1 MHQTRKSKRISKKPR
16 KRNVIKSSSSEDGS
30 ENKSN
35 KSKKRNTK
43 RVKSETV
50 SSCFKKETLRPRNKK
65 INYKDVDG
73 DDDND
78 EDEEAD
84 DDEKL

>member
-1 MHQTRKSKRISKKPR
+1 VHKTRKTKRISKKPR
-16 KRNVIKSSSSEDGS
+16 KRNVIKSSSSEDES
-30 ENKSN
+30 ENKSI
-35 KSKKRNTK
+35 KSKKRNAK
-43 RVKSETV
+43 RVKSESV

-78 EDEEAD
+78 EEAED
-84 DDEKL
+84 D

>member
-1 MHQTRKSKRISKKPR
+1 MHKTRKTKRISKKPR
-16 KRNVIKSSSSEDGS
+16 KRNVIKSSSSEDES
-30 ENKSN
+30 ENKSI
-35 KSKKRNTK
+35 KSKKRNAK
-43 RVKSETV
+43 RVKSESV

-78 EDEEAD
+78 EEAED
-84 DDEKL
+84 D